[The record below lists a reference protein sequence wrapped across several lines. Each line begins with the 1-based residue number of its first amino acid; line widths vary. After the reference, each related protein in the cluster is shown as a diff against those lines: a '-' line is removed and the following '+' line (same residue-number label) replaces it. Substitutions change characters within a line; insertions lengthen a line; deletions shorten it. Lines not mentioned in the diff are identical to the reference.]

1 MQHFAGLT
9 RVFVRAKFELVH
21 RIESFIKRGMAAMAT
36 AAVSETMEK
45 ENTPIVDRS
54 QSQILEDECTKLEV
68 RHRHCPTDA

>member
-1 MQHFAGLT
+1 
-9 RVFVRAKFELVH
+9 
-21 RIESFIKRGMAAMAT
+21 MAAMAT
-36 AAVSETMEK
+36 SAVSETMEK

>member
-1 MQHFAGLT
+1 
-9 RVFVRAKFELVH
+9 
-21 RIESFIKRGMAAMAT
+21 MAAVASP
-36 AAVSETMEK
+36 AVPETMEK